1 LIQKLIVAIS
11 LNNIGFIYEPVIA
24 RFIDVANNSFG
35 LCVLKHL
42 MTKVEKAD
50 AMRDRITNLLYENLE
65 ELIQNPY
72 GNYAVQH
79 ALDTFP
85 RNCER
90 ILDKILDKII
100 QYSNQKFSSNVIE
113 KCLMFSPPEYKK
125 RFLKEI
131 LKSDRIVELMKN
143 KYGNFV
149 ILKVIQTAETE
160 DKGAVMQ
167 SLLKNVNSVNVTKY
181 KNRWIQFIEENPMKI
196 PGFNNLQTV
205 KPSLFKHNPQH
216 SNPASDDNL
225 SRDASDND
233 MGWGNDDWNDPRQD
247 PRKKGKGSKE
257 EKSQFF
263 YTSNKPS
270 GFGNEF
276 EGEDRFGFNTMHHP
290 ENSNY
295 AQSPGLR
302 GPNQGFNKNANK
314 GKGYGNQKQ
323 YPEKQGNNNKW
334 GYNNFY

>member
-1 LIQKLIVAIS
+1 
-11 LNNIGFIYEPVIA
+11 
-24 RFIDVANNSFG
+24 
-35 LCVLKHL
+35 
-42 MTKVEKAD
+42 
-50 AMRDRITNLLYENLE
+50 
-65 ELIQNPY
+65 
-72 GNYAVQH
+72 
-79 ALDTFP
+79 
-85 RNCER
+85 
-90 ILDKILDKII
+90 
-100 QYSNQKFSSNVIE
+100 
-113 KCLMFSPPEYKK
+113 
-125 RFLKEI
+125 
-131 LKSDRIVELMKN
+131 MKN

-160 DKGAVMQ
+160 DKGSVMQ

-205 KPSLFKHNPQH
+205 KPSLFKHNPQG

-225 SRDASDND
+225 SGRNDSDND

-247 PRKKGKGSKE
+247 GRKKGKGSKE

-263 YTSNKPS
+263 YTSNKPT
-270 GFGNEF
+270 GYGNEY
-276 EGEDRFGFNTMHHP
+276 EGGEDRFGFNTMHHP

-314 GKGYGNQKQ
+314 GKGYGNQGGHQKQ
-323 YPEKQGNNNKW
+323 QQYGGGGDKQGNNKQW